1 MQLSKI
7 LGKFSKFLFPVF
19 ASLASS
25 PALASLVTLVHGDAK
40 LDNFLF
46 RKETTQLEEIY
57 QAMLIDWQ
65 VVHPS
70 AQDNYYNSALLP
82 IEYYNSSMKTVG
94 RAADLSL

>member
-46 RKETTQLEEIY
+46 RKEATQLEERY

-65 VVHPS
+65 VVYPS
-70 AQDNYYNSALLP
+70 AQDKMTIILH
-82 IEYYNSSMKTVG
+82 
-94 RAADLSL
+94 